1 MHGAREANQTHFD
14 ARLPLL
20 VHLPSALRA
29 SACVEGTREKRAVA
43 SQLSRMPS
51 RAKPDAIEAERM
63 RTSGKRQA
71 DESERMAGTTQ
82 LVRDQHRTRRQ
93 LSENRQREM
102 ERVMERERKVSETL
116 PLASEAP
123 RVERHQATAACAM
136 CDTNGSSGNGDFVSA
151 STTGSSRS
159 HGTDV
164 SAARPRFSI
173 DRNESS
179 PLSFR
184 LGFLPPSSK

>member
-1 MHGAREANQTHFD
+1 
-14 ARLPLL
+14 
-20 VHLPSALRA
+20 
-29 SACVEGTREKRAVA
+29 
-43 SQLSRMPS
+43 
-51 RAKPDAIEAERM
+51 
-63 RTSGKRQA
+63 
-71 DESERMAGTTQ
+71 
-82 LVRDQHRTRRQ
+82 
-93 LSENRQREM
+93 
-102 ERVMERERKVSETL
+102 
-116 PLASEAP
+116 
-123 RVERHQATAACAM
+123 VERHQATAACAM